1 MGPEFACQYKR
12 QRLSAVDGIV
22 RSLHGGHVEIWRLH
36 RLLHCPA
43 NTVTDGAKR
52 WELAIDLCLHGW
64 HQGAIP
70 RERFRKQL
78 SDPWPPNERRRLAA
92 LRRQ

>member
-1 MGPEFACQYKR
+1 MEWCVPYTADT
-12 QRLSAVDGIV
+12 L
-22 RSLHGGHVEIWRLH
+22 RSGGVKDILQC
-36 RLLHCPA
+36 LA
-43 NTVTDGAKR
+43 NATTDGAKR
-52 WELAIDLCLHGW
+52 RELAIDLCLHGW
-64 HQGAIP
+64 YQGVIP